1 MNALK
6 ILKNMGVRWTF
17 NRTIYEI
24 KKRSGILKKKF
35 LMEELSDQDF
45 TERYTSNTPNSKDST
60 YVFYKSII
68 KNSNNFFFDPKY
80 IRNEIHLMMTSI
92 PDKFTINEK
101 VNRAD
106 KILDNEF
113 KYFSNELVYLPK
125 VVWNFNPKT
134 KKTALKD
141 EHWLDIS
148 DLHSNFGD
156 IKYIWELSRFSFVYD
171 LVKAYA
177 ITNDD
182 IYIKKYWQLVD
193 DWIYENPLELGI
205 NYKCGQEMTIR
216 VMAWINGL
224 YAFKDSEESTPS
236 RVTRLIKHIYY
247 HTDHIEKH
255 FEFALKSVRNNH
267 TISEAAGMYTV
278 GLLFPFLDKSTKW
291 MEKGKKYLEKEA
303 QWQIYEDGSYI
314 QNSMNYHRLVL
325 QMYTWVLRLGE
336 INKDEFSDEL
346 KTLLKKSTYFL
357 YQHQLKDNG
366 RVPNYGANDGALV
379 HQFSSCDYLDYR
391 PQLNA
396 MWYQLTGNRL
406 YENGSYDDNMLWLY
420 GKDYTKSSIERVTQK
435 SSEFLEGGYYTI
447 RAEKDFGSIRCTS
460 YKNRPAQS
468 DMLHFNLW
476 IDNVNLFTD
485 AGSFMYNTENKVLN
499 YFRGSSSHNGLI
511 INGKDQMQ
519 KGSRFMWYNWTKSKK
534 IKFLSNQSFNVFEGE
549 HYGYSPLT
557 HRRALLNLNKT
568 WIVIDDVFGDFN
580 NKEHK
585 IELSWLLGINAIN
598 AIKTNEWGFEINNEP
613 YKLNVL
619 VPDNTAIER
628 YFGSHDPFR
637 GWKSLYYGEKIK
649 APQLSFTSHSA
660 KNQRFITIVSQRDIG
675 ISYNNNSLHI
685 GDNTIKLDEIG
696 NSNIIKKINE
706 EVT

>member
-1 MNALK
+1 
-6 ILKNMGVRWTF
+6 MGPKWVLYRSL
-17 NRTIYEI
+17 YEI
-24 KKRSGILKKKF
+24 RKKLGFIKRRFAPTQLANNTF
-35 LMEELSDQDF
+35 L
-45 TERYTSNTPNSKDST
+45 
-60 YVFYKSII
+60 VKSINDTRV
-68 KNSNNFFFDPKY
+68 KSSEN
-80 IRNEIHLMMTSI
+80 L
-92 PDKFTINEK
+92 
-101 VNRAD
+101 
-106 KILDNEF
+106 F
-113 KYFSNELVYLPK
+113 KYFDEMSGKFFYNTSFSSIGFNEYGNMDEKLIASLQTRYEDILNNKFWYFRNELISNEELNWHYSPLTNKASPK
-125 VVWNFNPKT
+125 DK
-134 KKTALKD
+134 
-141 EHWLDIS
+141 HWIDIS
-148 DLHSNFGD
+148 DLNGNFGD

-171 LVKAYA
+171 LMKGYV
-177 ITNDD
+177 ITKDRR
-182 IYIKKYWQLVD
+182 YVEKYWELIEN
-193 DWIYENPLELGI
+193 WIDNNPNEYGV
-205 NYKCGQEMTIR
+205 NYKCGQEMSIR
-216 VMAWINGL
+216 VMAWISGIYL
-224 YAFKDSEESTPS
+224 FRSHDATTPE
-236 RVTRLIKHIYY
+236 RLTMLLKQIYQ
-247 HTDHIEKH
+247 HVDHIDKH
-255 FEFALKSVRNNH
+255 FEFALNSVRNNH

-278 GLLFPFLDKSTKW
+278 GLLFPFFNKAKRW
-291 MEKGKKYLEKEA
+291 RKKGKKYLESEA
-303 QWQIYEDGSYI
+303 RWQIYEDGSYI

-406 YENGSYDDNMLWLY
+406 YENGSYNDNMLWLY
-420 GKDYTKSSIERVTQK
+420 GKDYTKSSIERVIQK
-435 SSEFLEGGYYTI
+435 SSDFLEGGYYTI

-568 WIVIDDVFGDFN
+568 WIVIDDIFGDFN

-619 VPDNTAIER
+619 VPGNTAIER
-628 YFGSHDPFR
+628 YFGSRDPFR

-685 GDNTIKLDEIG
+685 GNNTIKLDEIG